1 MIYGR
6 SHRRMVE
13 DPDFDCGS
21 GVCIM
26 HWKPALGRRSKRHQM
41 RQQDSWRTSEAR
53 TPFSMMTTALH
64 IRFETWLAVFCSAA
78 QTEREAQP

>member
-6 SHRRMVE
+6 SHTRTNHNPWAGYGDRQMR
-13 DPDFDCGS
+13 P
-21 GVCIM
+21 
-26 HWKPALGRRSKRHQM
+26 LGRRSKRHQM
-41 RQQDSWRTSEAR
+41 RQQDSWRKVEAR

-78 QTEREAQP
+78 QTEREAQ